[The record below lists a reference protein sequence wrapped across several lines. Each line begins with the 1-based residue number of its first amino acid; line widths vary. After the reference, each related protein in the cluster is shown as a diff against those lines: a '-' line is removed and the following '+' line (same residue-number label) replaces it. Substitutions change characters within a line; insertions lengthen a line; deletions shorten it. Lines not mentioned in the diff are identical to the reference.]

1 MDRSQL
7 SLNTITVRSL
17 PIDRVITVAQEHGLG
32 GVAPWRHQLEDG
44 GAERVAKLVR
54 DAGLRVSS
62 LCRGGMFT
70 APDAAGRAKAIED
83 NRRAIN
89 EAATLGAECLVLV
102 CGPVVDKDVQGS
114 WGMVADGIAAVIG
127 DAVDAG
133 VELAIE
139 PLHPMM
145 AADRSVVC
153 RLAEA
158 LDLADAGGP
167 GIGVVVDA
175 YHVWWDI
182 TLSESIRRAGSRI
195 TGVHVS
201 DWVSPLT
208 GGLLSGRG
216 MIGDGVIDLTAMV
229 THCQSAG
236 YSGLVEVEI
245 LSDQWWAAD
254 PDVTVA
260 TLIERFERCI

>member
-17 PIDRVITVAQEHGLG
+17 PIDRVITLAQEHGLG
-32 GVAPWRHQLEDG
+32 GVAPWRHQLDDG

-70 APDAAGRAKAIED
+70 SPDAAGRAQAIED
-83 NRRAIN
+83 NRRAID
-89 EAATLGAECLVLV
+89 EAATLGAESLVLV

-114 WGMVADGIAAVIG
+114 WQMVADGISAVAA
-127 DAVDAG
+127 DAADAG
-133 VELAIE
+133 VQLAIE

-153 RLAEA
+153 RLADA
-158 LDLADAGGP
+158 LDLADSSGP
-167 GIGVVVDA
+167 GLGVVVDA

-182 TLSESIRRAGSRI
+182 TLPVSIRRAGSRI
-195 TGVHVS
+195 AGVHVS

-216 MIGDGVIDLTAMV
+216 MIGDGVIDLTGMV
-229 THCQSAG
+229 AQCRAAG

-245 LSDQWWAAD
+245 LSDQWWATD
-254 PDVTVA
+254 PELTVS
-260 TLIERFERCI
+260 TLIVRFERCI